1 MEVPIVKRHIYTE
14 EWWPVYEL
22 HHYDEDDVYGTAV
35 QIPEDLVHRYAK
47 AYAEFKNVQIILRS
61 LYEEKD

>member
-1 MEVPIVKRHIYTE
+1 MEIPIVTRWIDEE
-14 EWWPVYEL
+14 EWYPVYEL
-22 HHYDEDDVYGTAV
+22 HRNEEDCYGTAV

-47 AYAEFKNVQIILRS
+47 AYAEFKAVQTILRN

>member
-1 MEVPIVKRHIYTE
+1 MDVPIVKRYIYAA
-14 EWWPVYEL
+14 EWYPVYEL
-22 HHYDEDDVYGTAV
+22 HRNEEDTYGTAV